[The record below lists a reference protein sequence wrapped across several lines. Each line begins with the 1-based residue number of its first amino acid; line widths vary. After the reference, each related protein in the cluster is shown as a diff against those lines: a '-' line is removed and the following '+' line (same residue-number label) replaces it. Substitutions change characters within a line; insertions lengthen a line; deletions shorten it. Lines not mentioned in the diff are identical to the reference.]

1 MKMKFSLSLY
11 LFSDKIVCKSADGWQ
26 KVQRTL
32 NFSPATPP
40 FLAAALATRM
50 STDIVWLI
58 CANFLHKNTITAAV
72 EKKVM
77 KERKSKCPFLSHHFC
92 YPSPR
97 ATFTF
102 HIFVFFFAAAAELI
116 FAVCLFGRVCVCV
129 CVWLIFFYF
138 TLHRFCIIFQGRRQ
152 SAAGVAYI
160 SICPTGDAARSE
172 REGQNSWSW
181 PFVQPTRWVSV
192 CLSRRPEE
200 KLLPQFCT
208 VRWPIKLHSR
218 CHYFLVYS
226 QNGH

>member
-1 MKMKFSLSLY
+1 MKFSLSLY

-92 YPSPR
+92 HPSPR

-102 HIFVFFFAAAAELI
+102 HIFVFFLPLLLNLFSQ
-116 FAVCLFGRVCVCV
+116 FVCLDKCVCV
-129 CVWLIFFYF
+129 CVFGLFFLLHF
-138 TLHRFCIIFQGRRQ
+138 TSILHNFSRSSAVGGGCCI
-152 SAAGVAYI
+152 
-160 SICPTGDAARSE
+160 
-172 REGQNSWSW
+172 
-181 PFVQPTRWVSV
+181 
-192 CLSRRPEE
+192 
-200 KLLPQFCT
+200 
-208 VRWPIKLHSR
+208 H
-218 CHYFLVYS
+218 
-226 QNGH
+226 